1 MLKIKEKNKFIEN
14 GYLVLPR
21 IFDTKK
27 LKSLQEKLKILNPN
41 VKDIFFKN
49 FKTFKKNAKFSKI
62 TPGLIKH
69 NILLDKSINLDCIE
83 KNKEF
88 NRILKTFFGAEFSIE
103 SKWLIKVLPRK
114 IMPKWLSE
122 EVSDIGMPQ
131 LNMYIKNKYRDV
143 SYLNGLDFHQDNGGK
158 LRNATTVLIYLDSVL
173 SDDQGPIRIL
183 DKTHILGATHYPHYC
198 RISSNKKYIYYS
210 DLKGN
215 HILTKQVPI
224 LGSCG
229 TTIFFN
235 GYTLHGS
242 FINDDLKKT
251 RLALRYVFSPK
262 KVSKNSLFAKS
273 NKKIF
278 TKSFY
283 LKNYRLDKDTNLY
296 NQKCGRVINYVR
308 QK

>member
-14 GYLVLPR
+14 GYLSLPG
-21 IFDTKK
+21 IFDTKEIA
-27 LKSLQEKLKILNPN
+27 SLQKKLKILTPN
-41 VKDIFFKN
+41 VKDIFYKSY
-49 FKTFKKNAKFSKI
+49 KTFKENARFSKI
-62 TPGLIKH
+62 TPGLSNN

-83 KNKEF
+83 KNKKF
-88 NRILKTFFGAEFSIE
+88 NSILKNFFGAEFSVE
-103 SKWLIKVLPRK
+103 SKWLIKILPRK
-114 IMPKWLSE
+114 IMPKWVSE
-122 EVSDIGMPQ
+122 EVKDIGMPQ
-131 LNMYIKNKYRDV
+131 LNMYIKNKYRDT

-173 SDDQGPIRIL
+173 NENDGPIRVL

-210 DLKGN
+210 DFKGN

-224 LGSCG
+224 LGPSG
-229 TTIFFN
+229 TSIFFN

-242 FINDDLKKT
+242 FINDDSKKT
-251 RLALRYVFSPK
+251 RLALRYEFSPNK
-262 KVSKNSLFAKS
+262 LNKDSPFANS

-283 LKNYRLDKDTNLY
+283 LKDYRLDKNSNSY
-296 NQKCGRVINYVR
+296 NKKSGRSINYVR
-308 QK
+308 

>member
-1 MLKIKEKNKFIEN
+1 MLKIKEKNKFIEK
-14 GYLVLPR
+14 GYLSLPR
-21 IFDTKK
+21 IFDVNEIA
-27 LKSLQEKLKILNPN
+27 SLQKKLKILTPS
-41 VKDIFFKN
+41 VKGIFYKN
-49 FKTFKKNAKFSKI
+49 FKTFKGNTRFSKI
-62 TPGLIKH
+62 TPGLNDN

-83 KNKEF
+83 KNKKF
-88 NRILKTFFGAEFSIE
+88 NKILKTFFGSEFTIE
-103 SKWLIKVLPRK
+103 SKWLIKALPKK
-114 IMPKWLSE
+114 IMPKWVSE

-131 LNMYIKNKYRDV
+131 LNMYIKNKYRNV

-173 SDDQGPIRIL
+173 SNGQSPIRIL

-224 LGSCG
+224 LGPSG

-242 FINDDLKKT
+242 SINDDLKKT
-251 RLALRYVFSPK
+251 RLALRYIFLPK

-296 NQKCGRVINYVR
+296 NKKCGKVINYV
-308 QK
+308 K